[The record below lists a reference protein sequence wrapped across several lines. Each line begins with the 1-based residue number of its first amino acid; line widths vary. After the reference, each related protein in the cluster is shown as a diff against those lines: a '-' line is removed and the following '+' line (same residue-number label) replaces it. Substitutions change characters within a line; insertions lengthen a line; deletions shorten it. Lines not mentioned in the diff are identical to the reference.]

1 MASTGLRAPGP
12 LGGPPAAPN
21 LPIISETALRLT
33 LSSLPAVPQ
42 TNSKFKFTASS
53 TVTLRAFSRI
63 LLNFCSLKADFSG
76 SGGQASHKTQEG
88 GGLPMGQETPM
99 YGPSLALAQ
108 LSLCQPHF
116 LDEDPG
122 SRPRLAILSRV
133 MRQEVELILE
143 SKSLSTSLGAQLT
156 STPEPTPLIHSGGSF
171 RIIVSLR
178 KP

>member
-1 MASTGLRAPGP
+1 
-12 LGGPPAAPN
+12 
-21 LPIISETALRLT
+21 
-33 LSSLPAVPQ
+33 
-42 TNSKFKFTASS
+42 
-53 TVTLRAFSRI
+53 
-63 LLNFCSLKADFSG
+63 
-76 SGGQASHKTQEG
+76 
-88 GGLPMGQETPM
+88 MGQETPM

-116 LDEDPG
+116 LEEDPG
-122 SRPRLAILSRV
+122 SRLRLAILSRV

-143 SKSLSTSLGAQLT
+143 SKSLSTSLGTQLT